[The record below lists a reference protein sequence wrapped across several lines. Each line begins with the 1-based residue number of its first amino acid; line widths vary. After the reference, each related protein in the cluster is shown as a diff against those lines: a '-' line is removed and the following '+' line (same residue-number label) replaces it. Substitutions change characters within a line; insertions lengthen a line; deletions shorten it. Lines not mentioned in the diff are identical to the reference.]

1 MSEPGAVEAY
11 HAASLWPRMVEV
23 SAASRFLDVERGV
36 SMAVEFIRRTVE
48 IPRGRGR
55 RSISDAADFS
65 RSIVR
70 ANVALNGFLLEFSQR
85 DHHIRVIEVDTDI
98 VSVAGH
104 RATFRVEC
112 QYADKNFDDEYF
124 GRVEVLVIADT
135 QQ

>member
-1 MSEPGAVEAY
+1 
-11 HAASLWPRMVEV
+11 
-23 SAASRFLDVERGV
+23 
-36 SMAVEFIRRTVE
+36 MAIEFIRRTVE

-55 RSISDAADFS
+55 RSINDAADFS
-65 RSIVR
+65 RRIVR
-70 ANVALNGFLLEFSQR
+70 ANVALNGFLLEFSHA
-85 DHHIRVIEVDTDI
+85 DHHISVIEVDTDI
-98 VSVAGH
+98 VGVDGH